1 MALELFIRS
10 KKKIVLLPNT
20 VCIFFTGEFSSF
32 LLPSIAEDW
41 KGCCPIQEQY
51 FGISK
56 HFTASFLLKFLYN
69 SVSFLFLFY
78 HFDCTLIRCWI
89 AWTLH
94 KSPLT
99 ALYSAAWFF
108 HSYILFLEQRLLLRC
123 CVYFHV
129 WSSSG
134 SWTLWHISVCF
145 FLVNSACWSL
155 PVLPSWSFYCW
166 GIFSTWAHD
175 LMGTFFI
182 FFWPEEVW
190 WSFILIQPLWC
201 WTYLTLHSECCSSTH
216 F

>member
-10 KKKIVLLPNT
+10 NKKNVLLPNT

-51 FGISK
+51 SGISK

-108 HSYILFLEQRLLLRC
+108 QLYSISRTASSIEVLRILSCLIILWVLNFVTYFYLLLPC
-123 CVYFHV
+123 ELCMLVT
-129 WSSSG
+129 SCPS
-134 SWTLWHISVCF
+134 
-145 FLVNSACWSL
+145 FLVLLLLGNFLYLS
-155 PVLPSWSFYCW
+155 SWFN
-166 GIFSTWAHD
+166 GDFLH
-175 LMGTFFI
+175 